1 MQLKEELKEAQGV
14 GRIFDD
20 SDKNR
25 NQMGLLGTVLQTY
38 FPRFFTPDDDDEDE
52 DDDDDDDEDDDVEDK
67 GAGNT
72 KNSEVQPAASQK
84 PAVASDGASNA
95 ADKKKTA

>member
-1 MQLKEELKEAQGV
+1 LQLKEELKEAEGI

-20 SDKNR
+20 SDNNR

-52 DDDDDDDEDDDVEDK
+52 DDDGDDDDDDVEDK